1 MLQLVF
7 LRNKRVA
14 VLFSLAKTFANA
26 RTGHVSRHLSTL
38 YGDKGFLDLSIAGV
52 LNFAAIHSTLATLAC
67 YGTPDPSALCI
78 ESASGPFSRSEGV
91 SKLVLTLA

>member
-1 MLQLVF
+1 MGF
-7 LRNKRVA
+7 LRREERIHIPGEERKVKVDN
-14 VLFSLAKTFANA
+14 LYI
-26 RTGHVSRHLSTL
+26 STL
-38 YGDKGFLDLSIAGV
+38 YGDKGFSDPCVAGV
-52 LNFAAIHSTLATLAC
+52 LNFPPIQSTLATLAC